1 MLRSKSICSP
11 NPCHI
16 LVPLNMAKI
25 YEIFIKYLV
34 FWRFLWTIFMLS
46 KPPQTFKSRTE
57 LRNDINDKA
66 KSENAILLGTD
77 PPYAR
82 ADNRIPSN
90 LLTVYFLWVC
100 PFPNFKSVPFK
111 HQELKL
117 KYVWSPLLFHF
128 SNSSYNFFF

>member
-1 MLRSKSICSP
+1 
-11 NPCHI
+11 
-16 LVPLNMAKI
+16 
-25 YEIFIKYLV
+25 
-34 FWRFLWTIFMLS
+34 MLS

-90 LLTVYFLWVC
+90 LLTVYFL
-100 PFPNFKSVPFK
+100 
-111 HQELKL
+111 
-117 KYVWSPLLFHF
+117 
-128 SNSSYNFFF
+128 